1 MLGSRR
7 HHDWDCP
14 YPRRGYLTVFPPR
27 PARPPGPSRATLVGC
42 PKIPAHLNSPLTGS
56 LSHTHTHTSFSRT
69 VRATRS
75 SRPAIYLLCVK
86 CQRAGVSREYAYR

>member
-27 PARPPGPSRATLVGC
+27 PAARSLSRHPGWMPKDTC
-42 PKIPAHLNSPLTGS
+42 PFKLAIDWLS
-56 LSHTHTHTSFSRT
+56 LSHTHAHFVFTYC
-69 VRATRS
+69 TRH
-75 SRPAIYLLCVK
+75 P
-86 CQRAGVSREYAYR
+86 